1 MELGVRR
8 DLRVVCSHGGQY
20 IEAVALTSSARA
32 GLQAIARLLPGVC
45 VACRGWH
52 AQGVCD
58 ACLQRFAPHQ
68 PRCAGCARLTAIDV
82 PRCGLCLS
90 QASAFAR
97 CITGADY
104 VAPWDRLITAFKFH
118 QQVELAG
125 ALAQVVECAV
135 QACAVK
141 TAPTPW
147 PTLLLPV
154 PLSHQ
159 RLRERGYN
167 QSWELARRLGR
178 RLRIETTPALLQRS
192 RDTAHQIGM
201 TRREREHNLRDA
213 FWVERAS
220 RATLQGRHVALIDD
234 VLTTGATAHAAALAL
249 LRAGAAAVDVWVVAR
264 TPLGDE

>member
-1 MELGVRR
+1 
-8 DLRVVCSHGGQY
+8 
-20 IEAVALTSSARA
+20 VAFTLSVRA
-32 GLQAIARLLPGVC
+32 GLQAIAHALPGVC
-45 VACRGWH
+45 IVCRGWH
-52 AQGVCD
+52 TQGVCD
-58 ACLQRFAPHQ
+58 ACLRRLAPQ
-68 PRCAGCARLTAIDV
+68 QLRCAGCARLTAIEV
-82 PRCGLCLS
+82 ARCGLCLS
-90 QASAFAR
+90 QASAFGR

-118 QQVELAG
+118 QQVELAA
-125 ALAQVVECAV
+125 ALAQVVERAV
-135 QACAVK
+135 QACAAK

-154 PLSHQ
+154 PLSRQ

-167 QSWELARRLGR
+167 QSWELTRRLGR
-178 RLRIETTPALLQRS
+178 RLRIDSTPAMLQRS

-201 TRREREHNLRDA
+201 TRKEREHNLRDA
-213 FWVERAS
+213 FWVEPAS

-249 LRAGAAAVDVWVVAR
+249 MRAGAAAVDVWVVAR